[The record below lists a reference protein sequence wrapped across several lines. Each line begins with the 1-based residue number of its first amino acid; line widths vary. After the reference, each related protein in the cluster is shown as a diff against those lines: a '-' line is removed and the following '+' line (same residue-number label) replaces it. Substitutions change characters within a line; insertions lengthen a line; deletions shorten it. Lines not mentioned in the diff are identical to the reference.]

1 MGDKFR
7 INKIKPIVRK
17 TLGDNKKIATQRAK
31 LSEVKPDTFEF
42 QKNADDM
49 GTMEFKTQKIK
60 FYPED
65 IEKMKSMSVEEKI
78 NYAIKLREQGKYTV
92 IK

>member
-31 LSEVKPDTFEF
+31 LSDVKPDTFEHA
-42 QKNADDM
+42 K
-49 GTMEFKTQKIK
+49 KC
-60 FYPED
+60 
-65 IEKMKSMSVEEKI
+65 
-78 NYAIKLREQGKYTV
+78 R
-92 IK
+92 

>member
-7 INKIKPIVRK
+7 INKIKPTVRK

-31 LSEVKPDTFEF
+31 LSDVKPDTFEHA
-42 QKNADDM
+42 KNADDM
-49 GTMEFKTQKIK
+49 GTMKFKTQKIK

>member
-7 INKIKPIVRK
+7 IDKIKPTVRK
-17 TLGDNKKIATQRAK
+17 TLADNKKITTQRAK
-31 LSEVKPDTFEF
+31 LSDVKPDTFEYS
-42 QKNADDM
+42 KNADDM
-49 GTMEFKTQKIK
+49 GTMKFKTQKIN

-65 IEKMKSMSVEEKI
+65 LEKMKSMSMEEKI

>member
-31 LSEVKPDTFEF
+31 LSDVKPDTFEHA
-42 QKNADDM
+42 KNSDDM
-49 GTMEFKTQKIK
+49 GTMKFKTQKK
-60 FYPED
+60 VVFLGFYTY
-65 IEKMKSMSVEEKI
+65 IIM
-78 NYAIKLREQGKYTV
+78 YR
-92 IK
+92 

>member
-31 LSEVKPDTFEF
+31 LSDVKPDTFEHV
-42 QKNADDM
+42 KNADDM
-49 GTMEFKTQKIK
+49 GTMKFKTQKIK